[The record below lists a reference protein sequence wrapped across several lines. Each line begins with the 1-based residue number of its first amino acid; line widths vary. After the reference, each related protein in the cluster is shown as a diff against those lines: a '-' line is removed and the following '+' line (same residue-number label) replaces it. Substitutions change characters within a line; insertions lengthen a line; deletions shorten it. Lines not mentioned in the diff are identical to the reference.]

1 MPIVSVL
8 LPVRDGEA
16 HLPEAIASIAGQT
29 LDDFEVIAVDDG
41 SRDATP
47 EILRRWAWEDGRV
60 RVIHHPPQGIA
71 DALET
76 ARHAA
81 RGRYL
86 ARMDADDIAMPDRL
100 ARQLAA
106 IEAEPSLV
114 AVGSRIRY
122 FPRGSLKSGARRY
135 ERWINALSTPDEID
149 RDLFVECPLP
159 HPTFF
164 LRASAV
170 EAAGGYHDAGW
181 PEDYDLLL
189 RLWEAG
195 GRFAN
200 VPEVLLRWREH
211 PGRLSR
217 TAAAYSPDAFRRCK
231 ARYLIHTLL
240 RRRNGVV
247 VWGAGP
253 TGKGFARALRD
264 AGVHVRGFVEL
275 APRKIGKQIHGA
287 PVIAPDSIDDF
298 RGAFCVAAVGQPG
311 ARAEIRAALRDAG
324 WRELVDFVAVA

>member
-47 EILRRWAWEDGRV
+47 EILRRWASEDGRV

-240 RRRNGVV
+240 LGET
-247 VWGAGP
+247 ASS
-253 TGKGFARALRD
+253 F
-264 AGVHVRGFVEL
+264 
-275 APRKIGKQIHGA
+275 
-287 PVIAPDSIDDF
+287 
-298 RGAFCVAAVGQPG
+298 G
-311 ARAEIRAALRDAG
+311 ARVRPGRGSRERSETRGSTCEASSSSLRARSGSRSMVRRSSLRTASTTSG
-324 WRELVDFVAVA
+324 ARSA